1 MPTKS
6 KRPTGREDKT
16 VPLGVA
22 QIGYGVLGK
31 SLFRAVDTHPNF
43 QNIVV
48 CEPDCAQTEPL
59 MQEADARQIGL
70 NTKHREVINHA
81 DVDIVFVN
89 TPAES
94 HYEICATAIAAGKH
108 VFCAKPLTPNLS
120 DSRRLV
126 RLAQARGVSLT
137 VGHQMKYSAHFQY
150 VKEILDSKI
159 LGEISNLTF
168 INNKNRLLP
177 GNLTRQK
184 NPILWEMTTHHLDTL
199 FYLFPGEQWKLRGAT
214 LSRPARSAY
223 DSNTHVDAVFISNLG
238 ITLLYQAGFDS
249 LRSNYFF
256 RIEGSL
262 GVLDILGDHISMPVQ
277 HYLHTDRENI
287 SRLLPYSRQ
296 PSSSWRSALNQLA
309 ADIYGPNTTAISG
322 MKNID
327 VLSIIDQIE
336 KHASQRN
343 Q

>member
-6 KRPTGREDKT
+6 KRPTGRKT
-16 VPLGVA
+16 RTAPIGVA

-31 SLFRAVDTHPNF
+31 SLFKAVEAHPSF

-48 CEPDCAQTEPL
+48 CEPNSTQTKAL
-59 MQEADARQIGL
+59 VQEANGWRISL
-70 NTKHREVINHA
+70 NTQYSEAINHA
-81 DVDIVFVN
+81 DVDVVFVN
-89 TPAES
+89 TPAET

-120 DSRRLV
+120 DSKRLAE
-126 RLAQARGVSLT
+126 LAQARGVSLT

-150 VKEILDSKI
+150 VKKILDSKI

-168 INNKNRLLP
+168 INNKKRLLP
-177 GNLTRQK
+177 GNLTHQK

-199 FYLFPGEQWKLRGAT
+199 FYLFPMEQWRLRGAT

-223 DSNTHVDAVFISNLG
+223 DSNTHVDAVFMSNRG
-238 ITLLYQAGFDS
+238 ITLLYQSGFDS

-256 RIEGSL
+256 RIEGGL

-287 SRLLPYSRQ
+287 SRLLPNKR
-296 PSSSWRSALNQLA
+296 PSSSAWTSALNQLT
-309 ADIYGPNTTAISG
+309 ADICKPNTTEISG
-322 MKNID
+322 MRNID
-327 VLSIIDQIE
+327 VLSLIDQIE
-336 KHASQRN
+336 RHESKRN
-343 Q
+343 

>member
-6 KRPTGREDKT
+6 KRPTRKGGKP

-31 SLFRAVDTHPNF
+31 SLFKAVDTHPNF
-43 QNIVV
+43 KNLVV
-48 CEPDCAQTEPL
+48 CEPNCSQTEAL
-59 MQEADARQIGL
+59 VQEANGRRISL
-70 NTKHREVINHA
+70 NTQYSEAINHA
-81 DVDIVFVN
+81 NVDVVFVN
-89 TPAES
+89 TPAET
-94 HYEICATAIAAGKH
+94 HYEICAAAIATGKH

-120 DSRRLV
+120 DSKRLV

-159 LGEISNLTF
+159 LGQISNLTF

-177 GNLTRQK
+177 GNLTHQK

-199 FYLFPGEQWKLRGAT
+199 FYLFPREQWKLRGTT

-223 DSNTHVDAVFISNLG
+223 DSNTHVDAVFMSNVG

-256 RIEGSL
+256 RIEGGA
-262 GVLDILGDHISMPVQ
+262 GVLDIFGDHISMPVQ
-277 HYLHTDRENI
+277 HYLHTDQGNI
-287 SRLLPYSRQ
+287 SRLLPHNRQ
-296 PSSSWRSALNQLA
+296 PISSWTSALNQLT
-309 ADIYGPNTTAISG
+309 ADICGPNTTEISG

-327 VLSIIDQIE
+327 VLSLIDQIE
-336 KHASQRN
+336 KYASQRN

>member
-6 KRPTGREDKT
+6 KRVTGRNNKP

-31 SLFRAVDTHPNF
+31 SLFKAVDTHPNF

-48 CEPDCAQTEPL
+48 CEPNCSQTEAL
-59 MQEADARQIGL
+59 VQEANGWRISL
-70 NTKHREVINHA
+70 NTQYSEAINHA
-81 DVDIVFVN
+81 NVDVVFVN
-89 TPAES
+89 TPAET
-94 HYEICATAIAAGKH
+94 HYEICAAAITAGKH

-120 DSRRLV
+120 DSKRLV
-126 RLAQARGVSLT
+126 GLAQARGVSLT

-168 INNKNRLLP
+168 INNKRRLSP
-177 GNLTRQK
+177 GNLKHQK

-199 FYLFPGEQWKLRGAT
+199 FYLFPMEQWRLRGAT

-223 DSNTHVDAVFISNLG
+223 DSNTHVDALFMSNSG
-238 ITLLYQAGFDS
+238 ITLLYQSGFDS

-256 RIEGSL
+256 RMEGST

-277 HYLHTDRENI
+277 HYLHTDRENT
-287 SRLLPYSRQ
+287 SRLLQHNRQ
-296 PSSSWRSALNQLA
+296 PSSSWTSALNQLTV
-309 ADIYGPNTTAISG
+309 DIDGKNTTEISG
-322 MKNID
+322 IKNID

-336 KHASQRN
+336 RHESKRN
-343 Q
+343 